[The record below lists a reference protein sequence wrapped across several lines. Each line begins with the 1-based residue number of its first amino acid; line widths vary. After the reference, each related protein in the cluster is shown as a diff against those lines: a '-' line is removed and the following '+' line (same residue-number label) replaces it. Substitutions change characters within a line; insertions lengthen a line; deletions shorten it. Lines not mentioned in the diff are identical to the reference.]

1 MKNCDDCE
9 TRDVCVELCS
19 EVEAE
24 VNQDY
29 VGQSELPMEEEKLA
43 YLAYEKGTLA
53 DVQTEY
59 LESKWYDL
67 TEEQKEG
74 LIKGAK
80 LTVKQTESL
89 ILSFDGYN
97 QREIGDMLGISKM
110 SVNNRLNWARKKLE
124 KYILSKGR

>member
-1 MKNCDDCE
+1 MKNCENCE
-9 TRDVCVELCS
+9 DRGNCVELCS
-19 EVEAE
+19 EVEDYA
-24 VNQDY
+24 NQDY

-97 QREIGDMLGISKM
+97 QREIGDILGINQKT
-110 SVNNRLNWARKKLE
+110 VYERLMYARKKLE
-124 KYILSKGR
+124 KYNTP